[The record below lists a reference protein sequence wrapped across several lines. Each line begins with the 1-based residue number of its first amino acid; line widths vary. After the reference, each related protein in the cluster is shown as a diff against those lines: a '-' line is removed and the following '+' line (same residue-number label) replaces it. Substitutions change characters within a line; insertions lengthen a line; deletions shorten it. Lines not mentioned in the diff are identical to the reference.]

1 MNKDIEKVYQDT
13 ESFRDR
19 LATVDKQGKRI
30 WVYPK
35 KPSGRFYKWRT
46 IVSWV
51 LLAALF
57 TMPFIKVNGEQF
69 LLLNVLEGKF
79 VIFGMVFTP
88 QDLHLFALA
97 MMTLMIFIVLFTVV
111 FGRIFCGWVCPQTIF
126 MEMVFRKIEYLI
138 EGDASQQRKLNAAP
152 WTTEKVIK
160 KVSKHAIFYGI
171 AVVIANLFLS
181 YIIGSDRVL
190 EIISEPISEH
200 FGGFIAMLIFAGLF
214 YGVFAFMREQVC
226 TTICPYG
233 RMQSVLIVPETI
245 VVIYDFV
252 RGEPRGKLKK
262 SKAKAKANPATDIA
276 QTVAAGAASPEVAT
290 AEAPIK
296 VQGDCIDCG
305 LCVRVCPTGIDIR
318 NGTQLECVNCTA
330 CIDACDSIM
339 EKVGKPKG
347 LIRYDSLIGVEKGV
361 RKIFTWRVAAYSA
374 VLVALL
380 VLQAALLITRSDVEL
395 QVFRT
400 PGQLYQKVDD
410 TWLANLYNWEMVNK
424 TSEDIP
430 NVEFRVLNFEG
441 ARIRYIGDNH
451 ERGLAKNALSKG
463 VMFIDLPID
472 KVGHRKT
479 ELVIGVYANGK
490 LIDKTTTNFLG
501 PIK

>member
-1 MNKDIEKVYQDT
+1 
-13 ESFRDR
+13 
-19 LATVDKQGKRI
+19 
-30 WVYPK
+30 
-35 KPSGRFYKWRT
+35 
-46 IVSWV
+46 
-51 LLAALF
+51 
-57 TMPFIKVNGEQF
+57 
-69 LLLNVLEGKF
+69 
-79 VIFGMVFTP
+79 
-88 QDLHLFALA
+88 
-97 MMTLMIFIVLFTVV
+97 
-111 FGRIFCGWVCPQTIF
+111 
-126 MEMVFRKIEYLI
+126 
-138 EGDASQQRKLNAAP
+138 
-152 WTTEKVIK
+152 
-160 KVSKHAIFYGI
+160 
-171 AVVIANLFLS
+171 
-181 YIIGSDRVL
+181 
-190 EIISEPISEH
+190 
-200 FGGFIAMLIFAGLF
+200 
-214 YGVFAFMREQVC
+214 MREQVC